1 MATGLVG
8 AAVSVAVAA
17 VLVGTLVRSP
27 SPALGTRYPG
37 GIPTSLNGEPVYL
50 GLGAVL
56 HADATTNASPFLVGG
71 WFGDGSR
78 NICTGGSPGLGTP
91 DPTLFRSGCGTA
103 VGGDSPSGANSWPG
117 PQGTMA
123 WNGHSLPGGVG
134 PSIVRVHT
142 HDPLAAQ
149 CSSATR
155 GSCEAT
161 LVVDDVLWTGDSLT
175 AASPV
180 SVIEAVNSLDG
191 LPVQEKLPVPGGSLV
206 IERHVFPTV
215 RQQPCPPPWPTEVFD
230 LHGDPRFG
238 LLVVFPDVAAR
249 TSAQPLLDSTA
260 NDCPTDPRII
270 RPATRVW
277 VAEANVLVLVY
288 GSDVAAATKAA
299 LSTATNPAGAQA
311 SVLGFPVASVDES
324 YRVLADFLSARESGS
339 LEKYP
344 SFLPTVQPPA
354 SKNPAASSTGYDAYV
369 ADAKRRY
376 AANALGF
383 SIGPANMPAEVDVG
397 AAAWDVLA
405 NEAVAGTAR
414 LFEVDHAGSTVP
426 ALRHETYVAYE
437 LKHPDVDSWA
447 LLLVAAEVWPPES

>member
-1 MATGLVG
+1 
-8 AAVSVAVAA
+8 
-17 VLVGTLVRSP
+17 
-27 SPALGTRYPG
+27 
-37 GIPTSLNGEPVYL
+37 
-50 GLGAVL
+50 
-56 HADATTNASPFLVGG
+56 
-71 WFGDGSR
+71 
-78 NICTGGSPGLGTP
+78 
-91 DPTLFRSGCGTA
+91 
-103 VGGDSPSGANSWPG
+103 
-117 PQGTMA
+117 MA

-149 CSSATR
+149 CSAATR

-161 LVVDDVLWTGDSLT
+161 LVVDDVLWTGDALT

-180 SVIEAVNSLDG
+180 SVMEAVNSLDA
-191 LPVQEKLPVPGGSLV
+191 LPVQERLPIPGGSLV

-249 TSAQPLLDSTA
+249 TAAQPLLDSA
-260 NDCPTDPRII
+260 GSECPTDPRVI
-270 RPATRVW
+270 RPAPRVW
-277 VAEANVLVLVY
+277 VADANVLVLVY

-299 LSTATNPAGAQA
+299 LSTATNPAGAQTA
-311 SVLGFPVASVDES
+311 ILGFPVASVDES

-354 SKNPAASSTGYDAYV
+354 SKNAVASSTGYDAYV

-376 AANALGF
+376 ASNALSF
-383 SIGPANMPAEVDVG
+383 SIGPAIMPAEVDVG

-405 NEAVAGTAR
+405 TEAVAGTAR
-414 LFEVDHAGSTVP
+414 LFEVDHAGSTAP

-437 LKHPDVDSWA
+437 LKHPDVDSWV
-447 LLLVAAEVWPPES
+447 LLLVAAEAWPPESLRHDLRGCALIGC